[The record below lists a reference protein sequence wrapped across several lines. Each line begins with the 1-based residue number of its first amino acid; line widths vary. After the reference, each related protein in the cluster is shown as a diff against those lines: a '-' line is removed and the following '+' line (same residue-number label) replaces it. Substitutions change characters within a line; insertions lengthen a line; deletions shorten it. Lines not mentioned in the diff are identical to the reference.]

1 MGSAN
6 RIDYL
11 TAGGIGISRTTRLA
25 GSGESVPDL
34 RRALDERRGAVFSSN
49 YEFPGR
55 YSRWDVGFVDPPL
68 VVTAKGRSLTIEA
81 LNARGAVLLPAI
93 FRTLDNVAT
102 TKSIKRDGDIIRLGV
117 HEAAAQFTEEERIHQ
132 PTAFSVV
139 RQLVGLFRSEED
151 SHLGLAGAFGY
162 DLAFQFDPVKPRL
175 ARPDD
180 LRDLVLYLPDEI
192 LIVDHY
198 ADKTFVHSYD
208 FTVDGETTHGMPRE
222 TPRERFQSANS
233 LLRTRDHQPGEYAA
247 AVGKAKAYF
256 ARGDLFE
263 TVPGQTFFE
272 TCPKQPS
279 ALSLDLM
286 ATNPS
291 PYGFMINLGQRE
303 YLIGASPEMFVRV
316 TGKRVETC
324 PISGTIRRGEDAIA
338 DAEQIR
344 ILLNSAKDEAELT
357 MCSDVDRNDKSRVC
371 DPATIRVIG
380 RRQIEMYSRLI
391 HTVDHIEGHLSE
403 GHDALDAFLSHAWAV
418 TVTGAPKLAA
428 MQFLEDHE
436 KSPRA
441 WYGGAVGMVGFNGD
455 LNTGLTLRTIRLK
468 DGIAEVRAGATL
480 LFDSVPDDEERETEL
495 KASAMLAVL
504 RQPTATVTDSRAAKK
519 AGRAPLNVLLIDH
532 QDSFVHTLAG
542 YFRVAGAKVTTVRNE
557 QAEHYI
563 AALLPDLVVLSPGP
577 GRPEEFNLT
586 RSINAA
592 RAAKTPIFGVCLG
605 LQGIAE
611 AFGGALDQLP
621 IPYHGKA
628 SLISLGQSALWE
640 GLPEAITVGRYHSLV
655 ARESVLPEALR
666 VTARTDDGVIM
677 ALEHRDEPIAAVQ
690 FHPESIMTLGGAA
703 GMRIIENAL
712 EMAARIREAR
722 G

>member
-1 MGSAN
+1 MQEL
-6 RIDYL
+6 RYI
-11 TAGGIGISRTTRLA
+11 TAGGIAVLRRSRAATAGEDILA
-25 GSGESVPDL
+25 L
-34 RRALDERRGAVFSSN
+34 RRALDTRRGAVFSSN
-49 YEFPGR
+49 YEYPGR
-55 YSRWDVGFVDPPL
+55 YSRWDFGFVDPPL
-68 VVTAKGRSLTIEA
+68 AVTAKGRAVEIAA

-93 FRTLDNVAT
+93 EAALSGAQAVAT
-102 TKSIKRDGDIIRLGV
+102 LSRESNRLLIRV
-117 HEAAAQFTEEERIHQ
+117 NEAAAQFTEEERIHQ
-132 PTAFSVV
+132 PTAFSIV
-139 RQLVGLFRSEED
+139 RLIVALFRSED
-151 SHLGLAGAFGY
+151 DTSLGLAGAFGY

-175 ARPDD
+175 KRPDD
-180 LRDLVLYLPDEI
+180 LRDLVLYLPDEMI
-192 LIVDHY
+192 VVDHY
-198 ADKTFVHSYD
+198 AGTTTVHSYEFEVGGTSTD
-208 FTVDGETTHGMPRE
+208 GLPRDTVPLPFR
-222 TPRERFQSANS
+222 SANH
-233 LLRTRDHQPGEYAA
+233 LPMKRDHQPGEYAA
-247 AVGKAKAYF
+247 AVARAKDYF

-272 TCPKQPS
+272 TCPKIPS
-279 ALSLDLM
+279 ALSLDLS

-291 PYGFMINLGQRE
+291 PYGFMINLGERE

-316 TGKRVETC
+316 TGRRVETC

-344 ILLNSAKDEAELT
+344 LLLNSAKDEAELT

-391 HTVDHIEGHLSE
+391 HTVDHIEGYLSA

-504 RQPTATVTDSRAAKK
+504 TQPTGRVETATRAKRPK
-519 AGRAPLNVLLIDH
+519 LPPLKVLLIDH

-542 YFRVAGAKVTTVRNE
+542 YLRVAGATVTTVRNE
-557 QAEHYI
+557 QVEHFI
-563 AALLPDLVVLSPGP
+563 ASLKPDLVVLSPGP
-577 GRPEEFNLT
+577 GRPDEFNLR

-592 RAAKTPIFGVCLG
+592 RAAATPIFGVCLG
-605 LQGIAE
+605 LQGITE
-611 AFGGALDQLP
+611 ALGGALDQLP
-621 IPYHGKA
+621 IPWHGKA
-628 SLISLGQSALWE
+628 SAVSLGQSALFE
-640 GLPEAITVGRYHSLV
+640 GLPGVITVGRYHSLV
-655 ARESVLPEALR
+655 ARESVLPADLR
-666 VTARTDDGVIM
+666 VTARTEDGVIM
-677 ALEHRDEPIAAVQ
+677 AIEHRAEPITAVQ
-690 FHPESIMTLGGAA
+690 FHPESIMTLGGSA

-712 EMAARIREAR
+712 WMAAAVQEKR